1 MRILPTFDTT
11 VDRFDRSTV
20 FGYFPY
26 DLIFIEITPGPYF
39 VAAFDFFKA
48 GAIATDSYIS

>member
-11 VDRFDRSTV
+11 VDRFDRSTI
-20 FGYFPY
+20 FGCFPY
-26 DLIFIEITPGPYF
+26 DLIFVEITPGPYF

-48 GAIATDSYIS
+48 GAVATDSYTS